1 MSVCIAVEDS
11 VVEDSVASLDAGD
24 VEDSVATLDT
34 LPDDLLLQIITACYT
49 GGDGQLALTE
59 LNAVCGLG
67 CLCKDVLEQLQRLR
81 PIVRFQVYS
90 LTAAQRYADADS
102 PTPWRVVLLYRGQL
116 TEAVVE
122 EAVQGRVFSIHVRSD
137 ALALAERVVPEL
149 LGAGCSLLA
158 LKLEFVRLNSTWT
171 AAFGEAPV
179 CSEVLT
185 ELQMDCC
192 GLRGPLPELRLQELQ
207 RLDLSR
213 NMLTGGLE
221 PIMGCT
227 ALQELNIYCN
237 HISGGLEP
245 IAGFK
250 ALQELELCDNQ
261 LVGGLEPLVGL
272 NALRTLNCAR
282 NHLKGGLEPLRGLR
296 ALREIEL
303 YCNQLNG
310 DLEPLRGLH
319 ALYGLYLRNNEF
331 RGSIEPLQG
340 CTALLFLNVSH
351 NQLSGSLAPLEGC
364 KALGYRAG

>member
-1 MSVCIAVEDS
+1 M
-11 VVEDSVASLDAGD
+11 EDSVASLGEGCSVIMRAEVRADAGD

-171 AAFGEAPV
+171 TAFGEAPV

-207 RLDLSR
+207 RLMLSR

-221 PIMGCT
+221 PIMACT
-227 ALQELNIYCN
+227 ALQELDLYCN
-237 HISGGLEP
+237 QLTGGLEP
-245 IAGFK
+245 LAGFR

-261 LVGGLEPLVGL
+261 LVGSLEPLVGL
-272 NALRTLNCAR
+272 SALRTLNVSR
-282 NHLKGGLEPLRGLR
+282 NRLTGGLEPLRGLR
-296 ALREIEL
+296 ALREIEIYSNL
-303 YCNQLNG
+303 LSG
-310 DLEPLRGLH
+310 DLEPLRGHH
-319 ALYGLYLRNNEF
+319 ALNGLYARNNQF
-331 RGSIEPLQG
+331 SGSLEPLQ
-340 CTALLFLNVSH
+340 V
-351 NQLSGSLAPLEGC
+351 
-364 KALGYRAG
+364 